1 MIDDIKQYENEVFI
15 NIGRVHI
22 RVIKDDEQQDV
33 YIYDNLRDEK
43 GQWVD
48 EDFKTKWSF
57 VKDETIQAIGLHLE
71 KKE

>member
-1 MIDDIKQYENEVFI
+1 MIDSIRQFENEVFI
-15 NIGRVHI
+15 DIGRVHI
-22 RVIKDDEQQDV
+22 RVIRDDEQQDV

-48 EDFKTKWSF
+48 EDFKAKWTF
-57 VKDETIQAIGLHLE
+57 VTEGKEE

>member
-22 RVIKDDEQQDV
+22 RVIRDDEQQDV

-43 GQWVD
+43 GQWVN
-48 EDFKTKWSF
+48 EDFKTKWTF
-57 VKDETIQAIGLHLE
+57 VTEG
-71 KKE
+71 KEEIKE

>member
-22 RVIKDDEQQDV
+22 RVIRDDEQQDV

-48 EDFKTKWSF
+48 EDFKAKCSFPTK
-57 VKDETIQAIGLHLE
+57 ETIQAIGLHLE